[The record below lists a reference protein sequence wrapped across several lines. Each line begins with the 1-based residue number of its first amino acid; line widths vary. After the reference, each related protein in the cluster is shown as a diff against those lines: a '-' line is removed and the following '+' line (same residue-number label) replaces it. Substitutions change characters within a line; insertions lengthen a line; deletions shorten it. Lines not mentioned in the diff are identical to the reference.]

1 MLVAFAAA
9 IPAEAQHNEY
19 AGTSAA
25 RRPHAAP
32 QAVRAVRFLPG
43 VQAGGVLP
51 TGALADV
58 YNTGLRAGVTLTAV
72 VPTQPY
78 GVRAALTYDR
88 LAGGTIS
95 PPGGTLVNVD
105 AASMLSLTVSG
116 LYSERA
122 ERNALLYFTA
132 GIGVHRLDAES
143 AESLDPDDD
152 EPSDDPDNPPPEPGA
167 ETKFGASV
175 GGGLTFRIG
184 GLPSYL
190 EVKVVKLLGADAV
203 LVPVVVG
210 VQLGR

>member
-1 MLVAFAAA
+1 
-9 IPAEAQHNEY
+9 
-19 AGTSAA
+19 
-25 RRPHAAP
+25 
-32 QAVRAVRFLPG
+32 
-43 VQAGGVLP
+43 VLP
-51 TGALADV
+51 TGELGDV

-88 LAGGTIS
+88 LAGGSIS
-95 PPGGTLVNVD
+95 PPGGTLVSVD
-105 AASMLSLTVSG
+105 AASVLSLTVSG

-132 GIGVHRLDAES
+132 GIGVHRLDAVS

-152 EPSDDPDNPPPEPGA
+152 EPTDDPDDPPPEPGA